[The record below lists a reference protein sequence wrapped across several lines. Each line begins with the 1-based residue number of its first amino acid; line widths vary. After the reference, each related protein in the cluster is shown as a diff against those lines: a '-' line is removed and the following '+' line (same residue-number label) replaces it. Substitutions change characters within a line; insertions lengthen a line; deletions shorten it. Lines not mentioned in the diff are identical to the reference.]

1 MPFGT
6 ILNPIYASAMSDQIM
21 ATRGAAIP
29 RSETGAYLAAESF
42 RYGTPAGLRSLLD
55 VTGDN
60 RLARCIEAA
69 DSPWAAG
76 IQSEEASN
84 TIHSNPPW
92 I

>member
-1 MPFGT
+1 MT
-6 ILNPIYASAMSDQIM
+6 QSQDVLYNVK
-21 ATRGAAIP
+21 T
-29 RSETGAYLAAESF
+29 
-42 RYGTPAGLRSLLD
+42 TPAGLRSLLD